1 MTAENIAAPTL
12 SALVERTSHCRC
24 GQPIFFRNTVCL
36 ACGAALGYE
45 PESARLLAL
54 EPASDALSD
63 ENLWQQAR
71 NLDAVIDA
79 EPPGIDDG
87 AAAPPRWRRCAHLE
101 TPAACNWLV
110 PAGPADVGETTFC
123 RACRLNRTIPALN
136 DPAHRDNGELWGK
149 VERSKRRLVSA
160 LIALKLPIAS
170 RVSEDPQRGLM
181 FDLLRGSRRDG
192 HVLTGHEDGLITLN
206 IEEADDVMRETARSE
221 MGEPY
226 RTLLGHFRHEVGHY
240 YWYRLIEYS
249 PWLFSFRELFGD
261 ERIDYQGALQQH
273 YRSGARTDWSD
284 EFVSAYASVHPWED
298 WAECWAHYLHMR
310 DTVDTAL
317 NFGLDVE
324 KPELES
330 SAFGTG
336 ALYRPDDADAER
348 FLKFVNGWTRLTTL
362 LNEMSRSMGQPDFYP
377 FVLTRKVVA
386 KLQFIHLVVCEASA
400 AADASGQQQTS
411 AAEMTA
417 VSPG

>member
-1 MTAENIAAPTL
+1 MTADNIAAPTL
-12 SALVERTSHCRC
+12 SALVERTGHCRC

-45 PESARLLAL
+45 PESAKLLAL
-54 EPASDALSD
+54 EPVADVPADA
-63 ENLWQQAR
+63 NLWQQAR
-71 NLDAVIDA
+71 SLGSVAGSALDDTIT
-79 EPPGIDDG
+79 PCH
-87 AAAPPRWRRCAHLE
+87 WRRCTHLE

-110 PAGPADVGETTFC
+110 PAQPADVGATTFC

-136 DPAHRDNGELWGK
+136 DPVHPDNGELWGK

-160 LIALKLPIAS
+160 LIALKLPVAS

-181 FDLLRGSRRDG
+181 FDLLRGGYSNG

-206 IEEADDVMRETARSE
+206 IEEADDVLRETARTV

-249 PWLFSFRELFGD
+249 PWLFPFRALFGD
-261 ERIDYQGALQQH
+261 ETLHYQGALQRLYQN
-273 YRSGARTDWSD
+273 GARPDWST

-324 KPELES
+324 KPQLES
-330 SAFGTG
+330 ASFGPS
-336 ALYRPDDADAER
+336 ALYRPDDADAQR

-377 FVLTRKVVA
+377 FVLTQRVVA
-386 KLQFIHLVVCEASA
+386 KLQFIHLVVCEAA
-400 AADASGQQQTS
+400 DAADAAEQQVNGSSTEEASSG
-411 AAEMTA
+411 
-417 VSPG
+417 